1 MAEKICKTDKQSLY
15 SGEKAKKKK
24 KEIQKEIK
32 NNSA

>member
-24 KEIQKEIK
+24 EKEIQKEIK
-32 NNSA
+32 K

>member
-15 SGEKAKKKK
+15 SEEKVKKK

-32 NNSA
+32 K